1 MPRIWLSLAALVMML
16 LAPLPARAQSLAE
29 FYAGKTISMMIG
41 YETGG
46 SYDLYAR
53 AVARHIVKHI
63 PGNPRSVPQ
72 NMVGA
77 SSMVLSNHL
86 AKVAARDGTIIGAIN
101 PALLFDSIYSADSKA
116 QFKGTDMIM
125 IGNVVS
131 TAPVLV
137 ALDTT
142 GINRLDDLR
151 SKELIVGATAVSGD
165 TYLLPL
171 AVKNALGLTGMR
183 LITGYAGT
191 REAVLAL
198 ERGEITGRAW
208 SMDSIMVT
216 RPDWVSSGKLKLLAL
231 IAPRRHPDVPASVPL
246 VKDFVTSEDDKRVL
260 DVIFL
265 QTLYARPYVSPP
277 AVPAD
282 RVKAL
287 QDAFVATTKDAEFL
301 EELKKLKLP
310 MDATSGPDLEKVV
323 RDAHAL
329 PPTLIERVR
338 KLLKE

>member
-1 MPRIWLSLAALVMML
+1 MPAFRLSLAALVTT
-16 LAPLPARAQSLAE
+16 LAFSLPARAQSVAE

-53 AVARHIVKHI
+53 ALARHMIKHI
-63 PGNPRSVPQ
+63 PGNPRAVPQ

-86 AKVAARDGTIIGAIN
+86 AKVAARDGTVLGAIN
-101 PALLFDSIYSADSKA
+101 PALLFDSIYAADSKA
-116 QFKGTDMIM
+116 QFKGTDLVM
-125 IGNVVS
+125 IGNIVS

-137 ALDTT
+137 ALDTA
-142 GINRLDDLR
+142 GITKLDELKT
-151 SKELIVGATAVSGD
+151 KELIVGATARSGD

-171 AVKNALGLTGMR
+171 AVKNALGLKGMR

-216 RPDWVSSGKLKLLAL
+216 RPDWVKSGKLKLLAL
-231 IAPRRHPDVPASVPL
+231 IAPRRHPDVPADVPL
-246 VKDFVTSEDDKRVL
+246 VKDFVANDDDKRVL
-260 DVIFL
+260 DIIFL
-265 QTLYARPYVSPP
+265 QTLYARPTVAPSG
-277 AVPAD
+277 VPAD

-287 QDAFVATTKDAEFL
+287 RDAYVAATKDPEFIAEL
-301 EELKKLKLP
+301 AKLKLP
-310 MDATSGPDLEKVV
+310 FQLTSGPDLEKAV
-323 RDAHAL
+323 REAHAISPAL
-329 PPTLIERVR
+329 VQRVR
-338 KLLKE
+338 KLLAD

>member
-1 MPRIWLSLAALVMML
+1 MPSLGVCIAAFLMALLAA
-16 LAPLPARAQSLAE
+16 LPARAQSLSE
-29 FYAGKTISMMIG
+29 FYAGKTILMMIG

-53 AVARHIVKHI
+53 AVGRHMVKHI
-63 PGNPRSVPQ
+63 PGNPRFVPQ

-86 AKVAARDGTIIGAIN
+86 AKVAPRDGTVIGAIN
-101 PALLFDSIYSADSKA
+101 PALLFDSIYNADSKA
-116 QFKGTDMIM
+116 QFKGTDFAM

-137 ALDTT
+137 ALEQA
-142 GINRLDDLR
+142 GITRLDELKT
-151 SKELIVGATAVSGD
+151 KELIVGTTARTGD

-171 AVKNALGLTGMR
+171 AVKNALGLKGMR

-208 SMDSIMVT
+208 SMDSIMIT
-216 RPDWVSSGKLKLLAL
+216 RPDWVKDGKLKLLAL
-231 IAPRRHPDVPASVPL
+231 IAPRRHPDVPADVPL
-246 VKDFVTSEDDKRVL
+246 VKDFVTNEDDKRVL

-277 AVPAD
+277 GAPAAHI
-282 RVKAL
+282 KAL
-287 QDAFVATTKDAEFL
+287 QDAFMATVQDPEFR
-301 EELKKLKLP
+301 EELNKLKLP
-310 MDATSGPDLEKVV
+310 LDATSGPDLEKAV
-323 RDAHAL
+323 REAHAM
-329 PPTLIERVR
+329 PPALIERVR
-338 KLLKE
+338 KLLQD